1 MNERCSRMEQSTLT
15 MTEVEQARE
24 QDEKKNPFNWGKTPP
39 FTYTKRFFEVCLAMG
54 VRWDALAICSS
65 CNIRYTLQT
74 RFYFSLSLCHHFAKH
89 FSLPIFLFFFTKK
102 NLDFSR
108 LFSGI
113 VDACNLI
120 DVMEKFI
127 SVSIRCVSLRFQQWS
142 NNIFPLLIF
151 SCILSCA
158 SSRYIWYYSWSVSK
172 KRWDFVG
179 RFLFNLMKVIT

>member
-1 MNERCSRMEQSTLT
+1 MRKKIHSIEEKLHHSHTQKDFSKCVLQWECAGMHLQYAAVAIYVIRCK
-15 MTEVEQARE
+15 
-24 QDEKKNPFNWGKTPP
+24 QDFILVC
-39 FTYTKRFFEVCLAMG
+39 RF
-54 VRWDALAICSS
+54 AI
-65 CNIRYTLQT
+65 I
-74 RFYFSLSLCHHFAKH
+74 SLS
-89 FSLPIFLFFFTKK
+89 IFLSLFSFFFHKK

-113 VDACNLI
+113 ADACNLI